1 MKTLPSLFLLLL
13 VFVCSA
19 PAAAQDTQYTAAAD
33 SDPAAKQL
41 LEAIRKKYDGYR
53 TLTADFRL
61 ELAFPGQPTEMQ
73 QGSMSRQGDLVRFKL
88 GNQEGIINDEAA
100 YFILH
105 SSKEVQINDLPEP
118 GETTGMLTPQ
128 TLFSFYEGDQYVLA
142 LQGTER
148 GVNGTTLQV
157 VEMKPL
163 DRDASDFTKL
173 RLLVSQQGRE
183 IVSVKAFSRDG
194 STYTFY
200 LDSTQGNAPLAADA
214 FTFQQADFPGYHVE
228 DLRF

>member
-1 MKTLPSLFLLLL
+1 MKIVQSLLTLLLL
-13 VFVCSA
+13 FVCLA
-19 PAAAQDTQYTAAAD
+19 PAAAQDQYISAAD
-33 SDPAAKQL
+33 SDPEAKRL
-41 LEAIRKKYDGYR
+41 LESIRKKYDGYR
-53 TLTADFRL
+53 TMTADFRL
-61 ELAFPGQPTEMQ
+61 ELAFPGQPVETQ
-73 QGSMSRQGDLVRFKL
+73 RGSLSRRGDLVHFKL

-105 SSKEVQINDLPEP
+105 GSREVQINDLPEP
-118 GETTGMLTPQ
+118 GEATGMLTPQ

-142 LQGTER
+142 LQGTEQS
-148 GVNGTTLQV
+148 NGRDLQV

-173 RLLVSQQGRE
+173 RLLVDQQSQE

-200 LDSTQGNAPLAADA
+200 LEATQGNPALAADT
-214 FTFQQADFPGYHVE
+214 FTFQQTDFPGYHVE

>member
-1 MKTLPSLFLLLL
+1 MKVIRPLFALLFLL
-13 VFVCSA
+13 VCVA
-19 PAAAQDTQYTAAAD
+19 PAAAQNSRYTSAAD

-41 LEAIRKKYDGYR
+41 LETIREKYDGYR

-61 ELAFPGQPTEMQ
+61 ELAFPGQPVETQ
-73 QGSMSRQGDLVRFKL
+73 QGSLSRRGDLVHFKL

-105 SSKEVQINDLPEP
+105 GSREVQINDLPEP
-118 GETTGMLTPQ
+118 GEATGMLTPQ

-148 GVNGTTLQV
+148 SGGRDLQV

-163 DRDASDFTKL
+163 NRDASDFTKL
-173 RLLVSQQGRE
+173 RLLVDQRSQE

-200 LDSTQGNAPLAADA
+200 LDSTQGNAPLSADA